1 MKKGEYISWEWRVL
15 HMDADGD
22 IIDASEHDTL
32 AAALED
38 YRNNDGSDI
47 ELVRDLICEDNGL
60 LDRQWA
66 YPLGAFELDGGATI
80 PKHISKQMEVL
91 K

>member
-15 HMDADGD
+15 WMDEHQD

-66 YPLGAFELDGGATI
+66 YPLGAFELDGSGTI
-80 PKHISKQMEVL
+80 PKHISKQL
-91 K
+91 KILE

>member
-1 MKKGEYISWEWRVL
+1 ML
-15 HMDADGD
+15 
-22 IIDASEHDTL
+22 L
-32 AAALED
+32 
-38 YRNNDGSDI
+38 
-47 ELVRDLICEDNGL
+47 RDLICEDNGL

-80 PKHISKQMEVL
+80 PRHISKQVEVL

>member
-1 MKKGEYISWEWRVL
+1 MNKGERIIWEWRVL